1 MEVKSV
7 PENRDFD
14 EEWTLIYVKQRT
26 KRRFKNFGKMGELQ
40 DHLVNRMMDHI
51 DKCDRWWNHE

>member
-1 MEVKSV
+1 MT
-7 PENRDFD
+7 ENRDFD
-14 EEWTLIYVKQRT
+14 EEWTFIHVKKRT

-40 DHLVNRMMDHI
+40 DNLVNRMMDHI